1 MDISTL
7 LGMGLALL
15 LMVFG
20 MVFDATTMGFD
31 FGKIGNFIDVPS
43 VLIVLGGVSAILIA
57 SYPLSFFKQVPKHI
71 KIILNGSKYDTNAL
85 IDQLVELAQTARKN
99 GLLSLEEKAGE
110 IEEPFFKN
118 SVMMIVDVP
127 DSEKIKEILDEEL
140 NYMDDRHSESI
151 SFYDMGAAMGPAF
164 GMIGTLIGLVNMLKG
179 MDMDAGG
186 SSSIGQD
193 MSVALITTLYG
204 SALANIL
211 FVPLAK
217 KLKTRN
223 AAELLY
229 KSIIIE
235 GVLSIQ
241 SGDNPKFLREKLQT
255 FIAFSERSDGE
266 SGASAGGEGKPKKAK
281 KGKK

>member
-1 MDISTL
+1 MDISTI
-7 LGMGLALL
+7 LGMGLAVL

-20 MVFDATTMGFD
+20 MIFDATTMGFD
-31 FGKIGNFIDVPS
+31 FAKIGNFIDIPS

-71 KIILNGSKYDTNAL
+71 KIILNGSQYDTNAL

-110 IEEPFFKN
+110 IEEPFFKS

-179 MDMDAGG
+179 MDMDSGG

-223 AAELLY
+223 ADELLY

-255 FIAFSERSDGE
+255 FIAFSQRSDGE
-266 SGASAGGEGKPKKAK
+266 AGANSSGEGKPKKAK

>member
-1 MDISTL
+1 MDISTI
-7 LGMGLALL
+7 LGMGLAVV
-15 LMVFG
+15 LMLFG
-20 MVFDATTMGFD
+20 MVFDAATFGFD
-31 FGKIGNFIDVPS
+31 FAKIGNFVDVPS
-43 VLIVLGGVSAILIA
+43 ILIVIGGVAAVLIA
-57 SYPLSFFKQVPKHI
+57 SYPLSIFKLIPKHI
-71 KIILNGSKYDTNAL
+71 KIIMGGNKYDTNAL

-99 GLLSLEEKAGE
+99 GLLSLEEKARE
-110 IEEPFFKN
+110 IDDPFFKN

-140 NYMDDRHSESI
+140 NYMDDRHGESV

-179 MDMDAGG
+179 MDMDASG

-193 MSVALITTLYG
+193 MSVALITTFYG
-204 SALANIL
+204 SALANVL
-211 FVPLAK
+211 FVPLSK
-217 KLKTRN
+217 KLKIRN
-223 AAELLY
+223 AEELLY

-255 FIAFSERSDGE
+255 FIAFSQRSE
-266 SGASAGGEGKPKKAK
+266 GEGSGDGGDGGKKAR

>member
-1 MDISTL
+1 MDISIII
-7 LGMGLALL
+7 GMVLALV
-15 LMVFG
+15 LMLFG
-20 MVFDATTMGFD
+20 MVFDAAVMGFD
-31 FGKIGNFIDVPS
+31 FTKVANFVDVPS
-43 VLIVLGGVSAILIA
+43 ILIVVGGVAAILIA
-57 SYPLSFFKQVPKHI
+57 SYPLPFFKQIPKHI
-71 KIILNGSKYDTNAL
+71 KIILSGGKYDANAL

-110 IEEPFFKN
+110 IEDPFFRN

-140 NYMDDRHSESI
+140 NYMDDRHAEAV

-179 MDMDAGG
+179 MDMDSGG

-204 SALANIL
+204 SAIANIF

-217 KLKTRN
+217 KLRLRN
-223 AAELLY
+223 AEELLY

-255 FIAFSERSDGE
+255 FIAFSQRADGDSE
-266 SGASAGGEGKPKKAK
+266 AGEGKPKKAK

>member
-1 MDISTL
+1 MDISTI
-7 LGMGLALL
+7 LGMGLASL

-20 MVFDATTMGFD
+20 MVFDVTSMGFD

-43 VLIVLGGVSAILIA
+43 VLIVLGGVTAVLIA

-255 FIAFSERSDGE
+255 FIAFSDRSDGE
-266 SGASAGGEGKPKKAK
+266 AGASAGGEGKPKKAK

>member
-1 MDISTL
+1 MDISTI
-7 LGMGLALL
+7 LGMGLASL

-57 SYPLSFFKQVPKHI
+57 SYPLSFFKQIPKHI

-223 AAELLY
+223 ADELLY

-266 SGASAGGEGKPKKAK
+266 SGASAGGEGKPKKAR

>member
-20 MVFDATTMGFD
+20 MVFDATTMGFN
-31 FGKIGNFIDVPS
+31 FGKIGNFIDIPS
-43 VLIVLGGVSAILIA
+43 VLIVLGGVTAVLIA

>member
-1 MDISTL
+1 MDISTI
-7 LGMGLALL
+7 LGMGLAVL

-20 MVFDATTMGFD
+20 MIFDATTMGFD
-31 FGKIGNFIDVPS
+31 FAKIGNFIDIPS

-71 KIILNGSKYDTNAL
+71 KIILNGSQYDTNAL

-110 IEEPFFKN
+110 IEEPFFKS

-179 MDMDAGG
+179 MDMGSGG

-223 AAELLY
+223 ADELLY

-255 FIAFSERSDGE
+255 FIAFSQRSDGE
-266 SGASAGGEGKPKKAK
+266 AGANSSGEGKPKKAK

>member
-1 MDISTL
+1 MDISII
-7 LGMGLALL
+7 LGMVIAFV
-15 LMVFG
+15 LMLFG
-20 MVFDATTMGFD
+20 MIFDASTMGFD
-31 FGKIGNFIDVPS
+31 FTKVGNFVDVPS
-43 VLIVLGGVSAILIA
+43 VLIVIGGVAAILIA
-57 SYPLSFFKQVPKHI
+57 SFPLSFFKQIPKHI
-71 KIILNGSKYDTNAL
+71 KIILGKGQYDPNAL
-85 IDQLVELAQTARKN
+85 IDQLVDLAQTARKN
-99 GLLSLEEKAGE
+99 GLLSLEEKAGS
-110 IEEPFFKN
+110 IEDPFFRS

-140 NYMDDRHSESI
+140 NYMDDRHSESVG
-151 SFYDMGAAMGPAF
+151 FYDMGAAIGPAF

-204 SALANIL
+204 SALANIF
-211 FVPLAK
+211 FVPLSS
-217 KLKTRN
+217 KLKKRN
-223 AAELLY
+223 AEELLY

-241 SGDNPKFLREKLQT
+241 SGDNPKFLKEKLQT
-255 FIAFSERSDGE
+255 FIAFSQR
-266 SGASAGGEGKPKKAK
+266 AGGEAGEGGGGKEKKAK